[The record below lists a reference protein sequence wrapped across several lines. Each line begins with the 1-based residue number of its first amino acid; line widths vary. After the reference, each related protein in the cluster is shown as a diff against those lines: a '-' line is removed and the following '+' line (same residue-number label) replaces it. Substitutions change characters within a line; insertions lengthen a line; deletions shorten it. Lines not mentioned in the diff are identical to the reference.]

1 MKHAP
6 SFEETLMGSLRS
18 RISIEKWND
27 AKEAYEEN
35 YYKDTILSIID
46 YVGRDLRKKYGNDTN
61 SYFKIPHGSIVV
73 EIEITD
79 TELHIEAPFLEIG
92 EKHRIPLLRKIAEV
106 NFYPLNLSQIKL
118 KGNRLNFH
126 YSTPLHLCEPYK
138 IYYVLEEICHNADNL
153 DDELISLF
161 GAKPLHGPRITF
173 YDKEL
178 MDKAW
183 QKFTSLLSEAEAFIH
198 YFDEKRIE
206 YFNWDVINITLKRIE
221 YCIAPNGKL
230 RSDIKHQVNC
240 LYNKEDMKSRI
251 QRGKKFLETL
261 RSMPK
266 EDFVVDMYVS
276 ETFIPKKS
284 RSEIESIK
292 RSLEKPFESAGKE
305 IRNKQYTAATLTL
318 LVAFYD
324 LFYYN
329 TIEDAIHNKVVRT
342 LRNAD
347 KKAWEESANLL
358 YEGMENIIKNKTM
371 AQNITSTTKSFL
383 SRLFK

>member
-1 MKHAP
+1 MKHAL
-6 SFEETLMGSLRS
+6 SFEETLMTSLRT
-18 RISIEKWND
+18 RISIEKWDD

-46 YVGRDLRKKYGNDTN
+46 YVGSDLRKKYGNDTN

-79 TELHIEAPFLEIG
+79 TELHIKVPFLEIG
-92 EKHRIPLLRKIAEV
+92 EKNKIPLLRKIAEV

-118 KGNRLNFH
+118 KDNHLNFH

-153 DDELISLF
+153 DDELINLF
-161 GAKPLHGPRITF
+161 DAKLLHEPKINF
-173 YDKEL
+173 YNKEIL
-178 MDKAW
+178 DSAW
-183 QKFTSLLSEAEAFIH
+183 QKFTSLLSEAEEFMN

-206 YFNWDVINITLKRIE
+206 YFNWDIINITLKRIE
-221 YCIAPNGKL
+221 YLIAPSGKL
-230 RSDIKHQVNC
+230 RTDIEHQVNC
-240 LYNKEDMKSRI
+240 LYTKEDMQIRI
-251 QRGKKFLETL
+251 QRGKKFLNTL
-261 RSMPK
+261 KSISK
-266 EDFVVDMYVS
+266 EDFVADMYVA
-276 ETFIPKKS
+276 ETFIPIKS

-292 RSLEKPFESAGKE
+292 RNWGKPFETATKE
-305 IRNKQYTAATLTL
+305 MQNKQYTAATLTL

-329 TIEDAIHNKVVRT
+329 TIEDDINNQVVKV

-347 KKAWEESANLL
+347 KKVWEEAATIL
-358 YEGMENIIKNKTM
+358 YKGMDSIMKNKTI
-371 AQNITSTTKSFL
+371 AQDLTSTTKGFL
-383 SRLFK
+383 SKLFK